1 MQHYLIIRQSPKP
14 PVRSFPCPQPRP
26 GGMAGRLPIATR
38 HLPFPILRD
47 CVIGTC
53 LSRGAFWVCITSFA
67 TNTPRPA
74 GTYTAGGEGTQNRRK
89 GSPPP
94 ALRFATLRPWSSP
107 TRAGTFPPDSV
118 SVCVSVCSQP
128 PGGSIP
134 PILRA
139 DCLTR
144 RGQVPLPKT
153 LSPPTHSL
161 FLFPA
166 DPLRDRRPFQVPHD
180 FPRTGPRTSVRLKA
194 RDARLAAI
202 PPQEPKRT
210 EVRAPVHAP

>member
-14 PVRSFPCPQPRP
+14 SVRCFPRP
-26 GGMAGRLPIATR
+26 HRDHPLRFTGAPPIAVPWS
-38 HLPFPILRD
+38 PFPSLRD
-47 CVIGTC
+47 CVIGSC
-53 LSRGAFWVCITSFA
+53 LSCEDFRVCITSFA
-67 TNTPRPA
+67 TNTPS
-74 GTYTAGGEGTQNRRK
+74 RRK
-89 GSPPP
+89 PPRP
-94 ALRFATLRPWSSP
+94 TAKETKNRTKDPPVPIRFTPLRPWSSP

-153 LSPPTHSL
+153 LSPPTRFL
-161 FLFPA
+161 FLNCSASSRTKGSAIEDSGMDGA
-166 DPLRDRRPFQVPHD
+166 DCDVPSN
-180 FPRTGPRTSVRLKA
+180 RTASPG
-194 RDARLAAI
+194 
-202 PPQEPKRT
+202 
-210 EVRAPVHAP
+210 